1 MSFVLSRILRY
12 LNCNLKSWRNYLQY
26 YNSEIIIVRVRFF
39 SSSFY
44 PKIRFYFIK
53 IVVRQ
58 KEYLISSFFNL
69 KTHF

>member
-12 LNCNLKSWRNYLQY
+12 LNFNLKSWRNYLQY
-26 YNSEIIIVRVRFF
+26 YNSEIIIVRVRFSF
-39 SSSFY
+39 SFY

-58 KEYLISSFFNL
+58 KEYLISSFF
-69 KTHF
+69 F